1 MKKSYETPKEE
12 VIGNLERTGEAIA
25 SYISYLKQGNKKNE
39 KQVRIET
46 EKLASINKAIR
57 FIKDTCPSAP
67 GGATP
72 APGGAGGNQ

>member
-12 VIGNLERTGEAIA
+12 ILGNLERTAEAIA
-25 SYISYLKQGNKKNE
+25 SYILYLKQGNKKNE